1 MQEIHCDSCGVATPS
16 YDIVN
21 YGSIDRGYKK
31 LCGHCFNSDVA
42 RLAGV
47 QGFEHIRFE
56 PIEMIDAS
64 GKAHVFQFRTHLFG
78 SGVALEAFELRDGDP
93 AGYQFK
99 VIGDPEGDLL
109 ALLGRL
115 IEKMRRALAIKHV
128 EDTALGLQV
137 TDNLNV
143 RGQIGCDLDEDD
155 RVPLVVIDGREITW
169 ADFGRMLMTFEGW
182 QFKLEIRDMSEEL

>member
-1 MQEIHCDSCGVATPS
+1 
-16 YDIVN
+16 
-21 YGSIDRGYKK
+21 
-31 LCGHCFNSDVA
+31 
-42 RLAGV
+42 
-47 QGFEHIRFE
+47 
-56 PIEMIDAS
+56 MIDAS

-155 RVPLVVIDGREITW
+155 RVPLVVIDGREISW